1 MMKSYWLK
9 TPELSQGAET
19 TLELRETPVPDPGP
33 KQLLVRVRA
42 AGLNRG
48 EFLKGGLHKPGAVK
62 AVGTEAAGEVVR
74 MGADVKNFA
83 VGDRVMG
90 RMAGAFAEYALVDAG
105 EAMAVPERLSWE
117 EAASIPLT
125 FHVVYDMLVL
135 QGKLQTG
142 EWLLITGVSSGVGV
156 AAVQMA
162 KALGTKVIG
171 TSGSADKL
179 ERMNAIGLDVG
190 LCTRAPDFAARVM
203 EITGGHGADVVIN
216 TVGGTVFAEAMRC
229 MAFEGRLAMVGYVDG
244 VTHSDIDLSLLH
256 TNRLRLFGVSN
267 KLRTPAQRMQA
278 VPQFI
283 TDMLPR
289 IADGSVRVMLDK
301 VFPFEQLA
309 EAKALMEANQHLGK
323 IVLAGVPQR

>member
-90 RMAGAFAEYALVDAG
+90 RMAGAFAKYALVDAG

-162 KALGTKVIG
+162 KALGAKVIG